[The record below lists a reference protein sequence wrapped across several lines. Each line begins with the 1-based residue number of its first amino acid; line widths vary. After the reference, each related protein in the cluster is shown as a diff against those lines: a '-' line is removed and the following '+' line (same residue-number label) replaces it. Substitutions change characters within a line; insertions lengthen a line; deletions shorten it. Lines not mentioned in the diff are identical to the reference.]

1 MNPFIRHMRRF
12 LFAFIAVVLLE
23 YGSAPAA
30 WACSCDRGPVERSF
44 ENADFVATGRVAA
57 MAVVDWKQGLRRIT
71 FHIDRAV
78 KPLPPGPL
86 EPRTDLY
93 TLVHGVSCWGYDLDV
108 GRDYVLFATRPERML
123 GGRVDIKLPPG
134 GLLVWLCGGTV
145 ERHNLYGNRTV
156 QALEKIVRR

>member
-1 MNPFIRHMRRF
+1 
-12 LFAFIAVVLLE
+12 
-23 YGSAPAA
+23 
-30 WACSCDRGPVERSF
+30 
-44 ENADFVATGRVAA
+44 

-108 GRDYVLFATRPERML
+108 GRDYVLFEPDQS
-123 GGRVDIKLPPG
+123 GGSV
-134 GLLVWLCGGTV
+134 V
-145 ERHNLYGNRTV
+145 ESISSCHQEACSFGSAKAR
-156 QALEKIVRR
+156 